1 MGIIL
6 KCAGMRLLLPVLVA
20 ASLSFAQWGGGGGG
34 KSLNDYKKISVS
46 GRDVHVYAP
55 SNLKAKSPLLF
66 SFHGMDQD
74 PNYQQSNTHWEEVAD
89 TAGFV
94 VVYPRG
100 GTGMS
105 TWDLSGD
112 KDTKWITEIIAT
124 MVRDYDIDEKRV
136 YLTGFSMGG
145 MLVYYS
151 MSKIA
156 DKIAAFAP
164 CSGTNVISGAL
175 KAMRPVPIIHPHG
188 TVDDILYYSQ
198 VESFIKNY
206 RDQFHC
212 PSEAEVQENYPNDE
226 NSGATMYTWGPCD
239 DGVYIKHLKLPDR
252 GHLPSKAEV
261 SDIWNFM
268 KEYTVDGRISYID
281 VPTDRDTIFNGSFSD
296 SLDLAGWTLLRVNS
310 SAATLK
316 HTDRAAEIRVYE
328 ELTNADDARMIQDGI
343 HFENGLMY
351 RVTFDAYASEAGTFE
366 VDIGKNDNSWV
377 SYLGEPRTF
386 ELSTEKSNYEVIFTM
401 NESTDGNGSISFNAG
416 LFVGGIYIDNVVLSK
431 IEEESS
437 SSVSIESSSSS
448 RSSSSSVSVE
458 SSCSSTVSASS
469 SSSAPVKSSESKAP
483 GSSNSKNEVSSLLK
497 APLPLSKEKT
507 YRVYDTKGVFVCEL
521 NVFGTG
527 NIQTELNSMRLD
539 KGLYVVKEGRF
550 SKMFIVK

>member
-1 MGIIL
+1 M
-6 KCAGMRLLLPVLVA
+6 LLLA
-20 ASLSFAQWGGGGGG
+20 ASFAFAQWGGGGGG
-34 KSLNDYKKISVS
+34 KTLNDYQKKSVS
-46 GRDVHVYAP
+46 GREIHVYAP
-55 SNLKAKSPLLF
+55 SGLKENSPLLI
-66 SFHGMDQD
+66 SCHGMDQD
-74 PNYQQSNTHWEEVAD
+74 PNYQQSNTQWEEVAD

-105 TWDLSGD
+105 TWDLNSD
-112 KDTKWITEIIAT
+112 EDTKWITEIIAT

-145 MLVYYS
+145 MLVYYA

-164 CSGTNVISGAL
+164 CSGTNVVSGAL

-188 TVDDILYYSQ
+188 TSDDILVYSQ

-212 PSEAEVQENYPNDE
+212 PSEAEVKENYPNDD

-239 DGVYIKHLKLPDR
+239 DGVYIKHLKLPAR
-252 GHLPSKAEV
+252 GHKPSKAEV
-261 SDIWNFM
+261 SDIWNFV
-268 KEYTVDGRISYID
+268 KEYTVDGRISHID
-281 VPTDRDTIFNGSFSD
+281 VPTDRDSIFNGSFSD

-316 HTDRAAEIRVYE
+316 HTDGAAEIRVYE
-328 ELTNADDARMIQDGI
+328 EVTNAGDVRMIQDGI

-351 RVTFDAYASEAGTFE
+351 RVTFDAYASEVGTFE
-366 VDIGKNDNSWV
+366 VDIGKNDNPWV

-386 ELSTEKSNYEVIFTM
+386 ELSTEKSSYELTFTM
-401 NESTDGNGSISFNAG
+401 NETTDENGSISFNAG
-416 LFVGGIYIDNVVLSK
+416 LFVGGIYIDNVVLS
-431 IEEESS
+431 EVEESS
-437 SSVSIESSSSS
+437 SSVIVESSSSS
-448 RSSSSSVSVE
+448 RSSSSSVSVG
-458 SSCSSTVSASS
+458 SSCSSTVSTSS

-483 GSSNSKNEVSSLLK
+483 GSSSSINEVSSLFKNARLF
-497 APLPLSKEKT
+497 SNERT
-507 YRVYDTKGVFVCEL
+507 YRVYDTKGSFVCEL
-521 NVFGTG
+521 NVSGTE
-527 NIQTELNSMRLD
+527 NIRTELNSMRLD
-539 KGLYVVKEGRF
+539 KGLYVVKDGRF